1 MFKKRV
7 VAALSAALL
16 AGSAA
21 AVELSAG
28 EKGEVLI
35 APMIM
40 AAGGWDSEL
49 RVTNTDT
56 LNSAVVKV
64 VFHAPGRSEEVLD
77 FFIFLSPGDV
87 WRGTAAQN
95 DDGTIGVTSADGS
108 SLMVQAAG
116 QNSNCLQ
123 PTAVGNPGFNPA
135 VVKTTVPLAFAYV
148 NFFQARTFPGNG
160 DGAAISKANILAAY
174 SAACLAGA
182 PITAADTSNG
192 LAGDVTMSNASNG
205 NILRLN
211 MTALANVKNNQYHGL
226 ANYTGFHTVTSNNHL
241 GVIKSRVEDAIWA
254 QNYAFSYDV
263 TGGNQTFGTVTFPT
277 KEAIIFDLTGQTTT
291 QYAPFLNPAN
301 PQLQIP
307 QGSPTVG
314 LRIRDEEEQVI
325 GVAGCQ
331 VSPCAITPSN
341 SLINELNVV
350 EVRSGSGQNSSSQ
363 MFSGNFTRGW
373 INMAIQADAS
383 DTRSNAAWNNF
394 GVNGA
399 PALATTIQWTQRGT
413 ALQGVWNYAPRTY
426 TPGAN

>member
-21 AVELSAG
+21 AVELSTG

-64 VFHAPGRSEEVLD
+64 VFHEPGRSAEVLD

-87 WRGTAAQN
+87 WRGTAVKNA
-95 DDGTIGVTSADGS
+95 DGHIGVRSTDDS

-116 QNSNCLQ
+116 ANPNCLQ
-123 PTAVGNPGFNPA
+123 PAAVGAPGFDPA
-135 VVKTTVPLAFAYV
+135 VVRTTIPLDFAYV
-148 NFFQARTFPGNG
+148 NFFQARTFPGAG
-160 DGAAISKANILAAY
+160 DGVAVTKASILNAY

-182 PITAADTSNG
+182 PITAADTTNG
-192 LAGDVTMSNASNG
+192 LAGDVTLSNASNG

-211 MTALANVKNNQYHGL
+211 MTALANVDNNVYHGL
-226 ANYTGFHTVTSNNHL
+226 ANYTGFSTVTSNNHL
-241 GVIKSRVEDAIWA
+241 GVIKSRVEDALWA
-254 QNYAFSYDV
+254 RDFAFSYDV

-277 KEAIIFDLTGQTTT
+277 KEAILLSPAT
-291 QYAPFLNPAN
+291 QYAPFP
-301 PQLQIP
+301 
-307 QGSPTVG
+307 GSPTVG
-314 LRIRDEEEQVI
+314 LRIRDEAEQVI

-331 VSPCAITPSN
+331 ISPCPVTPAN
-341 SLINELNVV
+341 SLPHELNVIQIV
-350 EVRSGSGQNSSSQ
+350 GGAGTNTTSQ
-363 MFSGNFTRGW
+363 LFTQGFSRGW
-373 INMAIQADAS
+373 VNMNIQNDTS

-394 GVNGA
+394 GVAGA
-399 PALATTIQWTQRGT
+399 PALATTIHWTQRAG

>member
-7 VAALSAALL
+7 IAALSAALL

-21 AVELSAG
+21 AVELGAG

-49 RVTNTDT
+49 RVINTDV

-64 VFHAPGRSEEVLD
+64 VFHEPARSSEVLD

-87 WRGTAAQN
+87 WRGTAVKNA
-95 DDGTIGVTSADGS
+95 DGTIGVRSSDDS

-116 QNSNCLQ
+116 ANPNCLQ
-123 PTAVGNPGFNPA
+123 ATSTSTGFNPGT
-135 VVKTTVPLAFAYV
+135 VKTTIPVDFAYV
-148 NFFQARTFPGNG
+148 NFFQARTFPGAG
-160 DGAAISKANILAAY
+160 DGVAVPKANILAAY
-174 SAACLAGA
+174 SAACLANA
-182 PITAADTSNG
+182 PITAADTTNG
-192 LAGDVTMSNASNG
+192 LTGDVTMSNATNG

-211 MTALANVKNNQYHGL
+211 MTALPNVDNNVYHGL
-226 ANYTGFHTVTSNNHL
+226 ANYTGFSTVTSNNHL

-254 QNYAFSYDV
+254 QSYAFPYDV

-277 KEAIIFDLTGQTTT
+277 KEAILLSPAT
-291 QYAPFLNPAN
+291 QYTPFP
-301 PQLQIP
+301 
-307 QGSPTVG
+307 GSPTVA
-314 LRIRDEEEQVI
+314 LRIRDEAEQVI

-331 VSPCAITPSN
+331 VSPCPVTPAN
-341 SLINELNVV
+341 SLPNELNVI
-350 EVRSGSGQNSSSQ
+350 EIRGGSGTNSPSQ
-363 MFSGNFTRGW
+363 LFTSDFTRGW
-373 INMAIQADAS
+373 VNMNIQGVAS
-383 DTRSNAAWNNF
+383 TTRSNAAWNNF
-394 GVNGA
+394 GVSGA

>member
-21 AVELSAG
+21 AVELSTG

-40 AAGGWDSEL
+40 AAGGWESEL

-64 VFHAPGRSEEVLD
+64 VFHEPGRSAEVLD

-87 WRGTAAQN
+87 WRGTAVKNA
-95 DDGTIGVTSADGS
+95 DGTIGVNSTDGS

-116 QNSNCLQ
+116 QNPNCLQ
-123 PTAVGNPGFNPA
+123 PQAVGNPGFSA
-135 VVKTTVPLAFAYV
+135 SVVKTTIPLDFAYV

-160 DGAAISKANILAAY
+160 DGVAVTKASILSAY
-174 SAACLAGA
+174 SAACLNNT
-182 PITAADTSNG
+182 PITAADTTNG
-192 LAGDVTMSNASNG
+192 LAGDVTLSNASNG

-211 MTALANVKNNQYHGL
+211 MTALANVDNNVYHGL
-226 ANYTGFHTVTSNNHL
+226 ANYTGFSTVTSNNHL

-277 KEAIIFDLTGQTTT
+277 KEDILLSPAT
-291 QYAPFLNPAN
+291 QYAPFQVAPR
-301 PQLQIP
+301 I
-307 QGSPTVG
+307 PTVS

-331 VSPCAITPSN
+331 VSPCPITPTN
-341 SLINELNVV
+341 SLPFELNVV
-350 EVRSGSGQNSSSQ
+350 EIRGGAGANSASQ
-363 MFSGNFTRGW
+363 VFTQSFERGW
-373 INMAIQADAS
+373 VNLGIQADVS

-394 GVNGA
+394 GVSGA

>member
-21 AVELSAG
+21 AVELGAG

-49 RVTNTDT
+49 RVINTDT

-87 WRGTAAQN
+87 WRGTAVKNA
-95 DDGTIGVTSADGS
+95 DGSIGVRSADDS

-116 QNSNCLQ
+116 ANPNCLQ
-123 PTAVGNPGFNPA
+123 PTAVGAAGFDPA
-135 VVKTTVPLAFAYV
+135 VVRTTVPLDFAYV
-148 NFFQARTFPGNG
+148 NFFQARTFAGNG
-160 DGAAISKANILAAY
+160 DGVAVPKANILTAY
-174 SAACLAGA
+174 SVACLAGT
-182 PITAADTSNG
+182 PITAADTTNG
-192 LAGDVTMSNASNG
+192 LTGDVTLSNATNG

-211 MTALANVKNNQYHGL
+211 MTALANVDNNVYHGL
-226 ANYTGFHTVTSNNHL
+226 ANYTGFSTVTSNNHL

-254 QNYAFSYDV
+254 QNFAFPYDV

-277 KEAIIFDLTGQTTT
+277 KEDILLSPAT
-291 QYAPFLNPAN
+291 QYAPFQTATRV
-301 PQLQIP
+301 
-307 QGSPTVG
+307 PTVG
-314 LRIRDEEEQVI
+314 LRIRDEQEQVI
-325 GVAGCQ
+325 GTAGCQ
-331 VSPCAITPSN
+331 VSPCPVTPAN
-341 SLINELNVV
+341 SLPNELNVV
-350 EVRSGSGQNSSSQ
+350 EMRPGAGTNSPSQ
-363 MFSGNFTRGW
+363 LFTQAFTRGW
-373 INMAIQADAS
+373 VNMTIQPDVS

-394 GVNGA
+394 GVAGS
-399 PALATTIQWTQRGT
+399 PALATTIQWTQRGN